1 MLTAGKKTKIRR
13 SGGTFAII
21 ASRYNARYV
30 DAMVRAAQRE
40 LKKAGAKTIRVIRV
54 PGAFE
59 IPAVAAGLRGHR
71 LSCSRWLAGHAPL
84 NRFCC

>member
-1 MLTAGKKTKIRR
+1 MLTAAKKTKIRR

-40 LKKAGAKTIRVIRV
+40 LKNPGH
-54 PGAFE
+54 PGA
-59 IPAVAAGLRGHR
+59 RGI
-71 LSCSRWLAGHAPL
+71 
-84 NRFCC
+84 